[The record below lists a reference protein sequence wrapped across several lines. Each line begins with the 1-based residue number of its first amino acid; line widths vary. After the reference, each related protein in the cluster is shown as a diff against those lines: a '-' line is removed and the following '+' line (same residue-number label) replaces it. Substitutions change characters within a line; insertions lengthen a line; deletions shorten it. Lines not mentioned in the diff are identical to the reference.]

1 MLKPA
6 LALAVFD
13 VRYHMKSTVHTPT
26 TPCLPV
32 AIVDAVMLVRLM
44 YIPASQNT
52 DESSFM

>member
-26 TPCLPV
+26 TPCLLV
-32 AIVDAVMLVRLM
+32 VIVDAVMLVRLM